1 MDKTKYNS
9 REVMVEGNRG
19 SGTEPSVGTRYC
31 GGERQ
36 RENISILLEV
46 DVSKIFTSTL
56 LYLNM

>member
-19 SGTEPSVGTRYC
+19 SGTEPSVGI
-31 GGERQ
+31 GVERD
-36 RENISILLEV
+36 RESINILLEV
-46 DVSKIFTSTL
+46 DASKIFTSSL